1 MISSE
6 GIFSVGL
13 LTCTIL
19 HLYTQQNVNNEKP
32 NKKYK
37 KIDLHTHILPKTWPN
52 LKEKFGYGGWIQ
64 LHQSETGGRARMM
77 KDEEFFRE
85 VDPNCYDPEA
95 ILVDMEN
102 YGVDVQVICTVP
114 VMFSYWAKPEH
125 CADMSRFLND
135 DIAAVT
141 KKYPKKICWPW
152 NYSHEFC

>member
-1 MISSE
+1 
-6 GIFSVGL
+6 
-13 LTCTIL
+13 
-19 HLYTQQNVNNEKP
+19 
-32 NKKYK
+32 
-37 KIDLHTHILPKTWPN
+37 
-52 LKEKFGYGGWIQ
+52 
-64 LHQSETGGRARMM
+64 MM

-114 VMFSYWAKPEH
+114 VMFSYWAQPEH

-141 KKYPKKICWPW
+141 QKYPNKFVGAL
-152 NYSHEFC
+152 NYLLLFF